1 MSGIN
6 NKDSGSSPISP
17 NNSATEIVM
26 KKPKNENLSLTN
38 EKHIYTYD
46 NDKNKRS
53 VPETPK
59 RKEFK
64 IVCIVLGVIGLYLF
78 GFSLFLTIYGGFT
91 DANFN
96 DLNANC
102 RYAMII
108 LSVFVV
114 FISAT
119 GYAGAYTNW
128 KPIILTFSVLVS
140 MGLLGH
146 LYVAK
151 KCLDAIRFT
160 ERDLAI
166 SWWDVYTDY
175 VRADIQDKYSCCGYK
190 DYKDL
195 PVASKFC
202 LGNEVDVVLQY
213 PEDIKDAANVL
224 KNDSYRKKYGDADSS
239 GGVPGGNNN
248 KNNTKDNGNP
258 GVAAADNTANN
269 AGAKDNAGA
278 AAADNTANN
287 AGAKDNAGAAADN
300 AADNAG
306 PDIAAGNPGVAIM
319 GKRDVNVYRFEE
331 TLKRRAIMEAAEANQ
346 VKQDL
351 KIYKAQGCRDVIVP
365 KIKSKLKL
373 VCILNYAL
381 TVVYIIAG
389 VLSIIYWE
397 NMRKEKEFDEFY

>member
-202 LGNEVDVVLQY
+202 LG
-213 PEDIKDAANVL
+213 
-224 KNDSYRKKYGDADSS
+224 
-239 GGVPGGNNN
+239 
-248 KNNTKDNGNP
+248 
-258 GVAAADNTANN
+258 
-269 AGAKDNAGA
+269 
-278 AAADNTANN
+278 
-287 AGAKDNAGAAADN
+287 
-300 AADNAG
+300 
-306 PDIAAGNPGVAIM
+306 VAIM

-397 NMRKEKEFDEFY
+397 NMRKEKEFDEFA

>member
-239 GGVPGGNNN
+239 GGVPG
-248 KNNTKDNGNP
+248 
-258 GVAAADNTANN
+258 
-269 AGAKDNAGA
+269 
-278 AAADNTANN
+278 
-287 AGAKDNAGAAADN
+287 
-300 AADNAG
+300 
-306 PDIAAGNPGVAIM
+306 AGNPGVAIM

-397 NMRKEKEFDEFY
+397 NMRKEKEFDEFA